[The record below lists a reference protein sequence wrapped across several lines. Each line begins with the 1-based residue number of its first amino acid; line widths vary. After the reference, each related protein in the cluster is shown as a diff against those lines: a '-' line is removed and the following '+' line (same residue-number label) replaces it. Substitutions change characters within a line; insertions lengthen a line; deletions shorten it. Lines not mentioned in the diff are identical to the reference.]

1 MEVLQETT
9 LESLV
14 DFFDTYIHPAST
26 KRRKLSVHLTSQ
38 LISDTTGTAPS
49 VNGNGKATIAPA
61 TATLRFSVPASEEF
75 LTLLKKH
82 NIPTQDEALYRK
94 LSKAEPPVQAVKAFW
109 VDYLK
114 KFDELSVSRET
125 KELLLNAVD
134 ELALA
139 YPRKDEDGGE
149 DSKRTAVEVKIG
161 VKPVLIEDIAAFK
174 AHLSLGPAAVPI
186 SNLTNLTRAL
196 A

>member
-1 MEVLQETT
+1 M
-9 LESLV
+9 ESLL

-26 KRRKLSVHLTSQ
+26 KRRKLSVHLSSQ
-38 LISDTTGTAPS
+38 LVSDVTATAPGS
-49 VNGNGKATIAPA
+49 VNGKATPA
-61 TATLRFSVPASEEF
+61 LTPRFSVPASEEF

-82 NIPTQDEALYRK
+82 AIPTEDEALYRK

-114 KFDELSVSRET
+114 KFDESIVSKET

-139 YPRKDEDGGE
+139 YPRKEE
-149 DSKRTAVEVKIG
+149 DSKKTPVEVKIG
-161 VKPVLIEDIAAFK
+161 VKSVLIEDIAAFK
-174 AHLSLGPAAVPI
+174 AHLPLGPAAVPI
-186 SNLTNLTRAL
+186 STLSNLTRAL